1 VESEWKLSGGVTA
14 AAGFQAGTASAGIRY
29 KIKKDIA
36 VIYSNVPAAAA
47 GVFTTNIVK
56 AAPVLLSMERVA
68 GGKAQA
74 IVVNSGNANACNGEQ
89 GMEDALA
96 MASTAGAALGI
107 PGELV
112 LVAST
117 GVIGQKMPMDKVL
130 PGIRQAAGEISAAG
144 GAMAAEAIMTTDT
157 VPKESA
163 RKIVIGGKTVTVGGM
178 AKGSGMIHPDMAT
191 LLCFITTDAAISPA
205 CLQQALKYAVSC
217 SFNMITVD
225 RDTSTND
232 TAVVLAN
239 GFAGNPVIDGEG
251 DEYISFRDVLTDV
264 CVSLAM
270 DIARDGEGAT
280 KLIQVEARNA
290 RTLEDAR
297 LAARAVAGS
306 NLVKAA
312 IFGRDANWGRVLC
325 AAGYSGANFDPRRVD
340 IFLGNEQVTKK
351 GCSIEF
357 SEERAL
363 EVLKKD
369 AVRIIIDFNAGKY
382 DATAWGCDLTYDYV
396 RINGDYRT

>member
-1 VESEWKLSGGVTA
+1 VDSAWKLSGGVTA
-14 AAGFQAGTASAGIRY
+14 ALGFLAGAASAGIKY
-29 KIKKDIA
+29 KIKKDVAI
-36 VIYSNVPAAAA
+36 IYSTVPAAAA
-47 GVFTTNIVK
+47 GVFTTNRVK
-56 AAPVLLSMERVA
+56 AAPVLISIDRVA
-68 GGKAQA
+68 AGKAQA

-89 GMEDALA
+89 GMSDALA
-96 MASTAGAALGI
+96 MGAATAAAIGI
-107 PGELV
+107 PEEHV

-130 PGIRQAAGEISAAG
+130 PGILKAAGDMSAVG
-144 GAMAAEAIMTTDT
+144 GTMAAEAIMTTDT
-157 VPKESA
+157 FPKEAA
-163 RKIVIGGKTVTVGGM
+163 RQIVVGGKTVTVGGM
-178 AKGSGMIHPDMAT
+178 AKGAGMIHPDMAT
-191 LLCFITTDAAISPA
+191 LLCFLTTDAAVSPT
-205 CLQQALKYAVSC
+205 CLRQALKHAVSY

-232 TAVVLAN
+232 MAVILAN
-239 GFAGNPVIDGEG
+239 GLAGNPEIDGEG
-251 DEYISFRDVLTDV
+251 DEYLLFRDALTDV

-270 DIARDGEGAT
+270 DIARDGEGST
-280 KLIQVEARNA
+280 KLIQVEVRNA
-290 RTLEDAR
+290 LSLEDAR

-325 AAGYSGANFDPRRVD
+325 AAGYSGANFDPGRVD
-340 IFLGNEQVTKK
+340 IYLGDEQVAQN

-363 EVLKKD
+363 DVLNND
-369 AVRIIIDFNAGKY
+369 TVRIILDFNAG
-382 DATAWGCDLTYDYV
+382 DSNATAWGCDLTYDYV